1 MFDDAIQWVSG
12 FTRFCLEGKINFC
25 RLGRDLDGISNI
37 SIFLVF
43 PCDATL
49 FFLLAFIVTEGFDL
63 FWTKDSKDR

>member
-1 MFDDAIQWVSG
+1 MFDDATQWVSG
-12 FTRFCLEGKINFC
+12 LKFFFERRINFC
-25 RLGRDLDGISNI
+25 RLRCDLDGISNI